1 MAKTSKLIF
10 PTISKFIPYSSL
22 WGQVSLKYVVGHR
35 PGLKV
40 FKHTHTHACKY
51 GWVGRAIP
59 GKQALLRNLCP
70 FCPRTDYY
78 V

>member
-40 FKHTHTHACKY
+40 FKHTHTRMQIWL
-51 GWVGRAIP
+51 GG
-59 GKQALLRNLCP
+59 
-70 FCPRTDYY
+70 
-78 V
+78 